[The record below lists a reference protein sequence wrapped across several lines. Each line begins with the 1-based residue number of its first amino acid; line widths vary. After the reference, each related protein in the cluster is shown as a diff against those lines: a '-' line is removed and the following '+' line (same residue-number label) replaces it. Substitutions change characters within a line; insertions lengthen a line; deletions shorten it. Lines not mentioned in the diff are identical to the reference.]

1 MSGDFAAFSDESR
14 HTDAQYRGIAC
25 ISLPAAHVATV
36 QADLSGILR
45 ESEVHEFKWHDLES
59 ARMRFCA
66 LKLIDYL
73 LDIMIPNDAR
83 VDVLIWDVHDR
94 RHDVIGR
101 DDIKNF
107 ERMFFHLHRNVMT
120 RREAGA
126 GWDLRPDERVD
137 VDWRTIE
144 SCLGSV
150 GRWRKYPGSFFD
162 ASQSDQLFHVRSV
175 RRVAS
180 HQCPLCQLADLFAGM
195 GPYSRERAETMK
207 ELKRENSGQLTLVD
221 GDDRPDASRRDT
233 ERFRVLSYLHDRCC
247 ERKLG
252 VSFET
257 EGYLRT
263 RDPRNPMNFWHYE
276 PQSDKD
282 KAPTRDD

>member
-1 MSGDFAAFSDESR
+1 MCGAFAAFSDESR
-14 HTDAQYRGIAC
+14 HTDARYRSIAC
-25 ISLPAAHVATV
+25 VSLPAGRVATV
-36 QADLSGILR
+36 EADLRRILH
-45 ESEVHEFKWHDLES
+45 ESNVCEFKWHDLES

-66 LKLIDYL
+66 IKFIDYL
-73 LDIMIPNDAR
+73 LDVMVPNEAR
-83 VDVLIWDVHDR
+83 VDVLTWDVQDR

-107 ERMFFHLHRNVMT
+107 ERMFFHLHRNVMM

-126 GWDLRPDERVD
+126 FWHLRPDERVD
-137 VDWRTIE
+137 VDWRTLK

-150 GRWRKYPGSFFD
+150 GRWPRYLGSLLDTSYSDQFFD
-162 ASQSDQLFHVRSV
+162 VHVQQVASDQCR
-175 RRVAS
+175 
-180 HQCPLCQLADLFAGM
+180 LCQLADLFAGM
-195 GPYSRERAETMK
+195 GAYSRERAETMK
-207 ELKRENSGQLTLVD
+207 ALKRESSGQLALID
-221 GDDRPDASRRDT
+221 GDEKPPASQRDT
-233 ERFRVLSYLHDRCC
+233 ERFRVISHLYDRCR

-263 RDPRNPMNFWHYE
+263 RDPRNPVNFWHYE

-282 KAPTRDD
+282 KAPTRDA